1 MKLLMGFVCA
11 WPFVIILMDACASL
25 IGTKHRIK
33 HIPGKLGRLLKFRHH
48 AMQAGLHEDISSR
61 VGSCKRDRK
70 QSVGS
75 CKRDRNKKNEELL
88 AGRPRRAASDLWRV
102 SRT

>member
-25 IGTKHRIK
+25 IGTKHRMK

-48 AMQAGLHEDISSR
+48 ASHAMQAGQNEDVNILVLSI
-61 VGSCKRDRK
+61 
-70 QSVGS
+70 
-75 CKRDRNKKNEELL
+75 E
-88 AGRPRRAASDLWRV
+88 
-102 SRT
+102 